1 MIDLV
6 KFSNE
11 EVVPIQSTLVG
22 VYCGDIHFGAFNPKE
37 QYQILKEQFI
47 DVIATSGAPID
58 LIALPGDLFDHKAMG
73 NSDLI
78 MYALKFIDEL
88 INTCIRPY
96 PGRTL
101 ILLAGTYNHDAKQYR
116 LLYRYLNDPTID
128 VRIVETIK
136 FEIVK
141 GHRILC
147 IPELAG
153 VEESVYRKFL
163 FESGWYNQVIM
174 HGTIKGA
181 VAKDTVGNCR
191 LFTIDDFVNCT
202 GPIIAGHVHEPGCF
216 NKYFYYTGSPYSWSF
231 ADHDNKG
238 FLIVLSDIYSRMHY
252 AYKQRIESFRYET
265 INLDDLIS
273 SDAQSIITYIDKI
286 KKEKGINYIRI
297 DFTLDMDKD
306 KKVLLDAYYKNN
318 NEVKF
323 KFSFTK
329 QEKEIEDKLAEME
342 DFAQFSYIFDK
353 SLSEYDILARY
364 INEDKGFVFVTA
376 DEIKKF
382 VEEEF

>member
-1 MIDLV
+1 M
-6 KFSNE
+6 
-11 EVVPIQSTLVG
+11 
-22 VYCGDIHFGAFNPKE
+22 
-37 QYQILKEQFI
+37 
-47 DVIATSGAPID
+47 
-58 LIALPGDLFDHKAMG
+58 
-73 NSDLI
+73 
-78 MYALKFIDEL
+78 
-88 INTCIRPY
+88 
-96 PGRTL
+96 
-101 ILLAGTYNHDAKQYR
+101 
-116 LLYRYLNDPTID
+116 
-128 VRIVETIK
+128 
-136 FEIVK
+136 
-141 GHRILC
+141 
-147 IPELAG
+147 
-153 VEESVYRKFL
+153 
-163 FESGWYNQVIM
+163 
-174 HGTIKGA
+174 
-181 VAKDTVGNCR
+181 
-191 LFTIDDFVNCT
+191 TIDDFINCT

-238 FLIVLSDIYSRMHY
+238 FLIVLSDINSRMHY

-273 SDAQSIITYIDKI
+273 SDAQSIIAYIDKI
-286 KKEKGINYIRI
+286 KKEKGIDYIRI

-329 QEKEIEDKLAEME
+329 QEKEIEDRLAEME